1 MNMQFDHVAIN
12 VRNVAA
18 SVDWYRTTLRAKLLY
33 QDTTWAFLEVAGV
46 RLALTLR
53 SEHPPHL
60 AFDVGSEPSAE
71 FLRKAKA
78 HRDGTVS
85 QYIVDPDGNAIEWIH
100 YPDGANKAIRKMKA
114 VKRQE

>member
-1 MNMQFDHVAIN
+1 MNVQFDHVAIN
-12 VRNVAA
+12 VKNVAA
-18 SVDWYRTTLRAKLLY
+18 SVNWYRTTLNVRVLY
-33 QDTTWAFLEVAGV
+33 QDDTWAFLEAAGV

-85 QYIVDPDGNAIEWIH
+85 QYIIDPDGNAIEWIY
-100 YPDGANKAIRKMKA
+100 YPDGANEAIRRTKA
-114 VKRQE
+114 VKSQE

>member
-1 MNMQFDHVAIN
+1 MNMRFDHVAIN
-12 VRNVAA
+12 VRDVGA
-18 SVDWYRTTLRAKLLY
+18 SVEWYRRTLSATVLY
-33 QDTTWAFLEVAGV
+33 QDDTWAFLEVGGV

-60 AFDVGSEPSAE
+60 AFDVGAAPSKE
-71 FLRKAKA
+71 FLQKAKT

-100 YPDGANKAIRKMKA
+100 YPDGANKGIRGTRA